1 MRSRANTQQASV
13 MGEFMDRQKILAWG
27 AEKMRFAHDAPLEP
41 GYRYYHG
48 LRVARLA
55 VELARTMQLR
65 IDQEALFVGGFLHDV
80 GKAGYN
86 GPDHG
91 PRGAELIRAE
101 IAHLFNAHELDGVTA
116 IVANHYM
123 RPNSHHFAGRERP
136 VFPAEVL
143 LVQDADLID
152 HFGSNGIWLA
162 FRWSVYH
169 GRNQQESLD
178 FYHGQ
183 DVSWRREA
191 LESVNFAVSRDEI
204 ASRMGRAAQFM
215 SYWQLEEKGEL
226 TAAMKS
232 SGARLEECLG
242 ETAL

>member
-1 MRSRANTQQASV
+1 
-13 MGEFMDRQKILAWG
+13 MGEFMDIERILAWG
-27 AEKMRFAHDAPLEP
+27 EAKMRFANDAPLEP

-55 VELARTMQLR
+55 VELAQAMQLR
-65 IDQEALFVGGFLHDV
+65 IDPDVLFVGGFLHDV

-101 IAHLFNAHELDGVTA
+101 IAHLFSADELDGVTA

-136 VFPAEVL
+136 VLAAEVL

-162 FRWSVYH
+162 FHWSAHH

-191 LESVNFAVSRDEI
+191 LESVNYELSRDEI
-204 ASRMGRAAQFM
+204 ASRMDRAAQFM
-215 SYWQLEEKGEL
+215 SFWQIEEKGEL
-226 TAAMKS
+226 TAAMERS
-232 SGARLEECLG
+232 RARREGRLG